1 MELFFVYVCV
11 FIPSYYSA
19 NCTSTT
25 QWSRCPPRASCLSNS
40 HTALLP
46 LHIHTVNISVRGVF
60 DHPTHPPTPLLPPP
74 LLVSAEAWALCV
86 SRPHELGTVTASRRT
101 TLWQN
106 GCGETPPTRM
116 EAADGDAGRLVRPAS
131 AWLLAG
137 RTRLR
142 CSEESSSASPS
153 GRSSS
158 AASRCPGSQT
168 RSCSRRHLGT
178 RTRISELVLVALIF
192 CCFCMKMKS
201 FFFTLY
207 LI

>member
-1 MELFFVYVCV
+1 MYC
-11 FIPSYYSA
+11 SA

-25 QWSRCPPRASCLSNS
+25 QWSRCHPRASRSPNS

-46 LHIHTVNISVRGVF
+46 LRIHAVNISVRGVF
-60 DHPTHPPTPLLPPP
+60 DNPPSSV
-74 LLVSAEAWALCV
+74 VSAEAWALCV
-86 SRPHELGTVTASRRT
+86 SRPHELGTGYSIASHN
-101 TLWQN
+101 TLTEWLRWDS
-106 GCGETPPTRM
+106 TD
-116 EAADGDAGRLVRPAS
+116 ADGGGWRRRWPGWLRPAS

-178 RTRISELVLVALIF
+178 RTRISELALVAVIF

-201 FFFTLY
+201 FFFNFMSNLNNSTSSVKDQW
-207 LI
+207 IC